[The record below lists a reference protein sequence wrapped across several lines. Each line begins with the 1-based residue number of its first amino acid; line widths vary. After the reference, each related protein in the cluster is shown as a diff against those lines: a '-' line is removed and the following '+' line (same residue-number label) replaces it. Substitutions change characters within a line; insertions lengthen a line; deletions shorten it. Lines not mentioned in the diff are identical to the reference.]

1 MTGRYRYI
9 KLRHAQAWILIGLY
23 EFKMM
28 HFPHA
33 WLTTG
38 RTTRLTQMMGLN
50 RLDGLGLDVKLS
62 LPTPLDWIE
71 KRKEEEHFGWRS
83 VWIGMVLPEL
93 GGR

>member
-1 MTGRYRYI
+1 
-9 KLRHAQAWILIGLY
+9 
-23 EFKMM
+23 
-28 HFPHA
+28 
-33 WLTTG
+33 
-38 RTTRLTQMMGLN
+38 MMGLN

-71 KRKEEEHFGWRS
+71 KRKEEEHFGWHS